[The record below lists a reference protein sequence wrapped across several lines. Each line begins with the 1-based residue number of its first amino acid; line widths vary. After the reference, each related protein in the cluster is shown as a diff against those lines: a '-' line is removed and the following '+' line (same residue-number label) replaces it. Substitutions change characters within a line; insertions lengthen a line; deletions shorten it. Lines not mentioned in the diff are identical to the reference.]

1 MDHRVTPCHDED
13 FEGYVKTHENAKVV
27 TGEHK
32 IPWPPL
38 NVHRHPSTF
47 AEPLF
52 ALGCT
57 LVFITLFGLAALGI
71 LTVMRWLF

>member
-1 MDHRVTPCHDED
+1 MNDHKQVPCSDYDGELPQ
-13 FEGYVKTHENAKVV
+13 A
-27 TGEHK
+27 TGEYK
-32 IPWPPL
+32 IPWPPI

-57 LVFITLFGLAALGI
+57 FVFLTLFGLAAFGL

>member
-13 FEGYVKTHENAKVV
+13 FTGYVETREVAKVV

-32 IPWPPL
+32 IPWPPV

-47 AEPLF
+47 AEPLI

-57 LVFITLFGLAALGI
+57 LALLVLMSLCAIGV
-71 LTVMRWLF
+71 LTVLRWLF

>member
-1 MDHRVTPCHDED
+1 MDYRVTPCHDED
-13 FEGYVKTHENAKVV
+13 FTGYIASQQTARVV

-32 IPWPPL
+32 VPWPPA
-38 NVHRHPSTF
+38 NVPRHPSTF

-57 LVFITLFGLAALGI
+57 MVFLVLTALAGIGLVA
-71 LTVMRWLF
+71 VMRWLF